1 MASDNH
7 FKNSISILIPSYNN
21 VCTELVNDLR
31 QQAVRI
37 RRKNPEF
44 EFEIIVADDGSTRKE
59 TVEKNRAIGA
69 LDDCTFIECPQNR
82 GRAVIR
88 NFLARQAHNDYLL
101 FLDCDLRVG
110 DANFLNYY
118 LHTGDSPVVCG
129 GITIQTGGVPPKD
142 NLRYNYEKAYES
154 AIAADASRLY
164 SSKEFR
170 STNFVIRRDIMLS
183 YPFDERFYE
192 YGYED
197 VLFGKRLNEAGIKVL
212 HINNAMAMT
221 DLENNL
227 LFVEK
232 TEESLRTLYNFRSD
246 LKGYSHILNI
256 VERLKTFH
264 LLSLARLLFRL
275 LGKRMRANLTGS
287 HPWLPLFNW
296 YKLGYYINHAHERSQ
311 QPARQGNER

>member
-1 MASDNH
+1 MVSDNH
-7 FKNSISILIPSYNN
+7 SKDSISILIPSYNN
-21 VCTELVNDLR
+21 VCVDLVKDLR
-31 QQAVRI
+31 HQAESI
-37 RRKNPEF
+37 RKENPEF
-44 EFEIIVADDGSTRKE
+44 KFEIIVADDGSTRKE

-88 NFLARQAHNDYLL
+88 NFLAQQAHNDYLL
-101 FLDCDLRVG
+101 FLDCDLKVD

-129 GITIQTGGVPPKD
+129 GITIQTVGTPPAF
-142 NLRYNYEKAYES
+142 NLRYNYEKAYEK
-154 AIAADASRLY
+154 AVAADASRLY
-164 SSKEFR
+164 TSKEFR
-170 STNFVIRRDIMLS
+170 STNFIIKRDIMLS

-221 DLENNL
+221 DLENNA

-232 TEESLRTLYNFRSD
+232 TEESLRTLYKFRND
-246 LKGYSHILNI
+246 LRGYSHILSI
-256 VERLKTFH
+256 VERLRAFH
-264 LLSLARLLFRL
+264 LLSCARHLFCFAAN
-275 LGKRMRANLTGS
+275 GMRVNLTGS
-287 HPWLPLFNW
+287 HPRLPLFNW
-296 YKLGYYINHAHERSQ
+296 YKLGYYIAYEHSQ
-311 QPARQGNER
+311 QTAGNV